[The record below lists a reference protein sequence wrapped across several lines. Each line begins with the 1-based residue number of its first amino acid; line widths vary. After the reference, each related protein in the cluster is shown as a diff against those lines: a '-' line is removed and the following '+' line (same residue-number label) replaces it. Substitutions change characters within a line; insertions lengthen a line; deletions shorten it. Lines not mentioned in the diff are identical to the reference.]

1 MQSSIT
7 FIFLICQSGDDND
20 DNNADFSIWMNIHNG
35 DDEMAKCK
43 CPICE
48 DWKNGGKLYLAFFHH
63 ECKKE
68 QYYAKGEE
76 EWLMKY
82 KRK

>member
-1 MQSSIT
+1 MRKSCVKLYEIMQIFQFESKNNT
-7 FIFLICQSGDDND
+7 FKWG
-20 DNNADFSIWMNIHNG
+20 DFSMI
-35 DDEMAKCK
+35 DCD

-48 DWKNGGKLYLAFFHH
+48 DWKSGGKLYLAFFHH
-63 ECKKE
+63 ECKRE